1 MVQRVKREIDDECE
15 PSNELIECLFFA
27 CQFNTS
33 HSLTSESEK
42 LIDLLSSI
50 SNSALSTRVRILN
63 EVRRGEMVHCSKP
76 EFFS

>member
-1 MVQRVKREIDDECE
+1 MVQRVKREIDTESE
-15 PSNELIECLFFA
+15 PSNELLECLFFA

-42 LIDLLSSI
+42 LIDLLSNI

-63 EVRRGEMVHCSKP
+63 EVGRGTMIHRSKHG
-76 EFFS
+76 FFS